1 MVEIFL
7 GVIVIAFCGLLAWA
21 AFRVE
26 PHWCS
31 KDGRRMIA
39 RAQLLP
45 KPHQPASRWNEVRVF
60 VDDNTVILRTRR
72 VRATGLRGEYQVVG
86 KSPMPPKKQEIYVL
100 RGDQE
105 VFIRIPQSSRAI
117 TTFEGLLSSKT

>member
-1 MVEIFL
+1 MEFFL
-7 GVIVIAFCGLLAWA
+7 GVVIVAFCGLLAWV

-45 KPHQPASRWNEVRVF
+45 DPHQPASRWNEVRVF
-60 VDDNTVILRTRR
+60 VSENMVILRTRGM
-72 VRATGLRGEYQVVG
+72 RATELRGEYRVVG
-86 KSPMPPKKQEIYVL
+86 KSPAPPKKQEIYIL
-100 RGDQE
+100 RGDEE
-105 VFIRIPQSSRAI
+105 VLIRIPRNSRAI
-117 TTFEGLLSSKT
+117 TTFEELLSSKN

>member
-1 MVEIFL
+1 VEFFL
-7 GVIVIAFCGLLAWA
+7 GIVIVAICGLLAWV

-45 KPHQPASRWNEVRVF
+45 DPHQPASRWNEVRVF
-60 VDDNTVILRTRR
+60 VSENTVILRTRGM
-72 VRATGLRGEYQVVG
+72 RATELRGQYRVVA
-86 KSPMPPKKQEIYVL
+86 KSAEPPKKQEIYILHSDKEVL
-100 RGDQE
+100 
-105 VFIRIPQSSRAI
+105 IRIPRNSRAI
-117 TTFEGLLSSKT
+117 TTFEGLLSSNN

>member
-1 MVEIFL
+1 MEFFL
-7 GVIVIAFCGLLAWA
+7 GVVIVAFCGLLAWV

-45 KPHQPASRWNEVRVF
+45 DPHQPAPRWNEVRVF
-60 VDDNTVILRTRR
+60 VSENTVILRTRGM
-72 VRATGLRGEYQVVG
+72 RATGLRGEYQVVG
-86 KSPMPPKKQEIYVL
+86 KSPAPPKKQEIYTL
-100 RGDQE
+100 RGDKE
-105 VFIRIPQSSRAI
+105 VLIRIPRNSRAI
-117 TTFEGLLSSKT
+117 TTFEELLNGDS

>member
-1 MVEIFL
+1 MEFFL
-7 GVIVIAFCGLLAWA
+7 GIVIVAICGLLAWV

-45 KPHQPASRWNEVRVF
+45 DPHQPAPRWNEVRVF
-60 VDDNTVILRTRR
+60 VNENTVILRTRGM
-72 VRATGLRGEYQVVG
+72 RATGLRGEFRVVG
-86 KSPMPPKKQEIYVL
+86 KSPAPPKKQEIYIL
-100 RGDQE
+100 RGDEE
-105 VFIRIPQSSRAI
+105 VLIRIPRNSRAI
-117 TTFEGLLSSKT
+117 TTFEELLSSKN

>member
-1 MVEIFL
+1 MEFFL
-7 GVIVIAFCGLLAWA
+7 GVVIVAFCGLLAWV

-45 KPHQPASRWNEVRVF
+45 DPHQPAPRWNEVRVF
-60 VDDNTVILRTRR
+60 VNENTVILRTRGM
-72 VRATGLRGEYQVVG
+72 RATGLRGEYRVVG
-86 KSPMPPKKQEIYVL
+86 KSPAPPKKQEIYIL
-100 RGDQE
+100 RGDEE
-105 VFIRIPQSSRAI
+105 VLIRIPRNSRAI
-117 TTFEGLLSSKT
+117 TTFEELLSSKN

>member
-1 MVEIFL
+1 MEFFL
-7 GVIVIAFCGLLAWA
+7 GIVIVAICGLLAWV

-45 KPHQPASRWNEVRVF
+45 DPRQPASRWNEVRVF
-60 VDDNTVILRTRR
+60 VSENTVILRTRGM
-72 VRATGLRGEYQVVG
+72 RATELRGEYRVVA
-86 KSPMPPKKQEIYVL
+86 KSAEPPKKQEIYIL
-100 RGDQE
+100 RGDKE
-105 VFIRIPQSSRAI
+105 VLIRIPRNSRAI
-117 TTFEGLLSSKT
+117 TTFEGLLSSNN